1 VIHMGNKQQIMTTRT
16 IKDYEDILP
25 QNIFYR
31 IHNSHIINLNKIK
44 KYQKGR
50 GGTVVMEDNSHIE
63 VASRRR
69 EEFMDRL
76 LK

>member
-1 VIHMGNKQQIMTTRT
+1 MVDKQQILATRT

-25 QNIFYR
+25 SNIFYR
-31 IHNSHIINLNKIK
+31 IHNSHIINLQKIK

-50 GGTVVMEDNSHIE
+50 GGSVIMEDNSNIE
-63 VASRRR
+63 VAIRRR
-69 EEFMDRL
+69 DDFISRL